1 MKENTRGVMERIGSV
16 ALPLM
21 MFLTLT
27 DVSRIVTLVAAAG
40 ALIFVLGKK
49 PQLEQRIS
57 PLTVAVLIYGAVCLC
72 SGLGS
77 SFGKYAMQESCKIL
91 AAFSVFLLALVRA
104 FFAAADARREEK
116 AANRAENQRRAAE
129 AAAAEAAARESARQ
143 EQAVP
148 PAEAVPT
155 VDEPAADAP
164 AVTPEMPAEE
174 PVQAEAPEAPAQTE
188 A

>member
-104 FFAAADARREEK
+104 PGTRRLLAYFTGCASIIAFFCIEGSSTNVLTPLFNLALLVLGNMTFLLLDLALERLSALWRRK
-116 AANRAENQRRAAE
+116 LRKRFFR
-129 AAAAEAAARESARQ
+129 
-143 EQAVP
+143 
-148 PAEAVPT
+148 
-155 VDEPAADAP
+155 
-164 AVTPEMPAEE
+164 
-174 PVQAEAPEAPAQTE
+174 
-188 A
+188 